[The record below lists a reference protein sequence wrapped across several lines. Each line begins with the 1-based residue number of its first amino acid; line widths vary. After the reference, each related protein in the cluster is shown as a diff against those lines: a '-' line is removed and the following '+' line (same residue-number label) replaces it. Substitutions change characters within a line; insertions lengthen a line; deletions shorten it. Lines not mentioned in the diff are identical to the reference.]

1 MKTRITT
8 IALVAITS
16 FTSQLFAQEVSAVA
30 PAKASYD
37 LKKNVKARVSQ
48 TDGNVT
54 AADDWQQQNAKAATG
69 KHFPKAV
76 LTCRVT
82 PADNGC
88 VITMEHSVKSPRDAA
103 SGLATGRRMHKPL
116 SLFVSSNDNS
126 VAEVKSPRDAAS
138 GLPTGKRMHKPF
150 VITKELD
157 KSSSSSSSSE
167 IAIDEPGVPKVTSDA
182 VATYDLKAAKKI
194 TERVAGGSS
203 DSPPAEIA
211 IDEPGVHKG
220 GGAGKATFSD
230 LSVTSAGKASFKE
243 FTITKRCD
251 GKTTEIRC
259 PNGDCEIPLDDCPN
273 GAADLVCSWSWG
285 MSNSGSMSSGS
296 GMTGLSR
303 SSVGFSL
310 EIQDGAC
317 TAMAINE
324 KGLPGEKKP
333 NTSTTNNPK

>member
-1 MKTRITT
+1 IT

-48 TDGNVT
+48 TDGKT
-54 AADDWQQQNAKAATG
+54 MAADDWDANNAKAAQG
-69 KHFPKAV
+69 KHFPKATLIV
-76 LTCRVT
+76 CRVT
-82 PADNGC
+82 PTDDGC
-88 VITMEHSVKSPRDAA
+88 VVTLESSITSPRDAA
-103 SGLATGRRMHKPL
+103 SGLATGKRMHKPM
-116 SLFVSSNDNS
+116 SVHVSSSDNTVS
-126 VAEVKSPRDAAS
+126 EVKSPRDMATGQS
-138 GLPTGKRMHKPF
+138 TGKRQHKPIRIPKEYNATTPKLF
-150 VITKELD
+150 TKAVQG
-157 KSSSSSSSSE
+157 KS
-167 IAIDEPGVPKVTSDA
+167 
-182 VATYDLKAAKKI
+182 
-194 TERVAGGSS
+194 SS
-203 DSPPAEIA
+203 DSPPSEIA

-220 GGAGKATFSD
+220 GGTGKVSYSD
-230 LSVTSAGKASFKE
+230 LSVTSAGKATFKE
-243 FTITKRCD
+243 FTVTKRCG

-285 MSNSGSMSSGS
+285 MSNSGTMSPGS
-296 GMTGLSR
+296 GAGSGR

-310 EIQDGAC
+310 EIEDGAC

-324 KGLPGEKKP
+324 KGLPGDKKP